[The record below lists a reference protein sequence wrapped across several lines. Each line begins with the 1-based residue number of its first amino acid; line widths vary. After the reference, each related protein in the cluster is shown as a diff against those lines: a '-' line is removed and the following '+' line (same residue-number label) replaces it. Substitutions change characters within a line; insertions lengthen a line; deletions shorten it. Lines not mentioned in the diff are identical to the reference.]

1 MKRLS
6 VLIIFLS
13 AVALYGQQE
22 KSVLIN
28 PACFNSTGNDYAL
41 RLFKEKLFFV
51 SDYKD
56 STSVKKR
63 DKYSGYRF
71 TDVLA
76 VNGCKFEEA
85 KLVKNTLGEAVSI
98 NSQWYDGPISYSVKD
113 SVLFFSNTSEGY
125 QHGMM
130 GIYWSKE
137 LSDGTF
143 TDPQAF
149 PLNSKEYSCM
159 HPYFDDNTSTLYFS
173 SDVAGDSTGFD
184 IYRISFTNGTF
195 GKPEALIGVN
205 STANDLFAA
214 VHNGMLYFSS
224 NRLGGM
230 GGLDLYSWNFS
241 GQATLL
247 AEPFNS
253 PFDDFALIYSQKQRG
268 YFASNRSSEGKQDDI
283 LEFYIPAVNQTPIVA
298 DPALQELIS
307 KMKKLYNQ
315 FSPDSPE
322 ALLIAE
328 AIAKLEQQEKQ
339 MLALMQE
346 MNKRQQD
353 ITSYVDSS
361 SFLSFEEKIQFHEE
375 VLDSQA
381 TYVPAAYIEKL
392 PTSGQQL
399 LDQQAKATNLFNKQQ
414 SSVPVEQAFFE
425 QKLTPFVNN
434 GVIASGDL
442 NEIVAHYDVK
452 DAVVTQVLA
461 LTYPV
466 QFYFGFDRFELNE
479 EELLR
484 LKDFA
489 QKVKA
494 YKGVVV
500 IEGHTDSKGSAKY
513 NQQLSLKRA
522 NAVAQLLI
530 NAGFDPK
537 TIKVIGQGEASP
549 VADNATPQGRAQNR
563 RVVVKL

>member
-6 VLIIFLS
+6 LLIIFFS
-13 AVALYGQQE
+13 ALALFGQQE

-28 PACFNSTGNDYAL
+28 PACFNSTGNDYAV

-76 VNGCKFEEA
+76 VNNCKFEDA
-85 KLVKNTLGEAVSI
+85 KLVKNDLGEAVSI

-137 LSDGTF
+137 LPDGTF

-159 HPYFDDNTSTLYFS
+159 HPYFDDNTATLYFS
-173 SDVAGDSTGFD
+173 SDVAGDSSGFD
-184 IYRISFTNGTF
+184 IFRISFTKGTF

-214 VHNGMLYFSS
+214 VHDGTLYFSS
-224 NRLGGM
+224 NRLNGM
-230 GGLDLYSWNFS
+230 GGLDLYKWNFT
-241 GQATLL
+241 GQATAL

-353 ITSYVDSS
+353 ITAYVDSS
-361 SFLSFEEKIQFHEE
+361 SFLSFDEKIQFHED
-375 VLDSQA
+375 VLNQQS
-381 TYVPAAYIEKL
+381 TYVPEAFMDKL
-392 PTSGQQL
+392 PTAGQKL
-399 LDQQAKATNLFNKQQ
+399 LDQQVSATTLFGKQQ
-414 SSVPVEQAFFE
+414 NSVPVEQAFFE
-425 QKLTPFVNN
+425 QKLKPFVNN

-442 NEIVAHYDVK
+442 NDIIAHYEVK
-452 DAVVTQVLA
+452 DAVVSQLMA
-461 LTYPV
+461 QTYPID
-466 QFYFGFDRFELNE
+466 FYFGFDRFELNE

-484 LKDFA
+484 LKAFA
-489 QKVKA
+489 QKVKS
-494 YKGVVV
+494 YKGVIV
-500 IEGHTDSKGSAKY
+500 IEGHTDSKGAAKY

-530 NAGFDPK
+530 NAGFDPQ
-537 TIKVIGQGEASP
+537 TIKVIGQGETRP
-549 VADNATPQGRAQNR
+549 IADNATPQGRAKNR